1 MARPAFLHVAANDI
15 RLLLRERGTIFWSFI
30 GPFIFATFF
39 GLTFRERTGPPPQP
53 EVAIE
58 NHDAGA
64 HVVSAIAALLAEEDL
79 KLVEASEGPEYVL
92 VVPEGAADSLA
103 AGRMPRWV
111 LRTGSE
117 EPGMKEQSVSAKVQ
131 RVVLR
136 LALGFAPDDF
146 RRSLTAE
153 EVRAKVRIEPTV
165 RLSVR
170 EQAVSAPVGGFQRSL
185 PSYFV
190 MMTFLNLFTYSSAL
204 LIEEKR
210 RGHLQRVLVSP
221 AGRTQIAAGKLVSRV
236 AWAGLQ
242 LAVMILAGFFIFRIR
257 FGAHPEALI
266 ALLGSFALCA
276 AAMGVFYATLFESA
290 DKAAALGSI
299 IVIVMSAL
307 GGCWWPLEIVPGWM
321 RVIAFALP
329 TGWAMN
335 GIFRVMAFDA
345 SLAGIG
351 THLAVFTGA
360 AVIFTVI
367 AARRMIR
374 GVSDR

>member
-1 MARPAFLHVAANDI
+1 VRA
-15 RLLLRERGTIFWSFI
+15 
-30 GPFIFATFF
+30 
-39 GLTFRERTGPPPQP
+39 
-53 EVAIE
+53 
-58 NHDAGA
+58 
-64 HVVSAIAALLAEEDL
+64 
-79 KLVEASEGPEYVL
+79 EYVL

-111 LRTGSE
+111 LRTASE

-136 LALGFAPDDF
+136 LALGLAPDDF
-146 RRSLTAE
+146 RRSLTAD
-153 EVRAKVRIEPTV
+153 EVRAKVHIEPTV

-170 EQAVSAPVGGFQRSL
+170 EQAVSTPVGGFQRSL

-221 AGRTQIAAGKLVSRV
+221 AGRTQIAAGKLLSRV
-236 AWAGLQ
+236 AWAGIQ
-242 LAVMILAGFFIFRIR
+242 LAVMILAGLFIYRIR
-257 FGAHPEALI
+257 FGAHPEALV
-266 ALLGSFALCA
+266 ALLASFALCA
-276 AAMGVFYATLFESA
+276 AAMGVFYATLFESP

-299 IVIVMSAL
+299 VV
-307 GGCWWPLEIVPGWM
+307 IVPGWM
-321 RVIAFALP
+321 RAVAYALP

-345 SLAGIG
+345 SLAGIA
-351 THLAVFTGA
+351 THLIVFIGA
-360 AVIFTVI
+360 AVVFTLI
-367 AARRMIR
+367 AARRMMR
-374 GVSDR
+374 GVSDG